1 MWLELGLILLSLLF
15 ILHYKKVKEL
25 PPGPFSLPI
34 IGTVGLWSNGGGAK
48 GSAVFNA
55 EYWKYK
61 DWYTLFIGTLN
72 YVILNDYKLNK
83 DLFSRDEFSGR
94 EKTWWSANIRG
105 INGRNLGIITADGT
119 DWTTQRRF
127 ALKQLRDLGFGKKNL
142 DDVMVEEADEVI
154 DTMLKDN
161 TDNGKVEINSTFN
174 TAVINVLWQIVASKR
189 FDAKDKDTKT
199 IMNTINYMVSAGF
212 AVKAFLPTP
221 LAKILPLDHTDK
233 GFIFLKKIMYNLVQ
247 EHLGTLDPDNPRDFI
262 DVYLKQIS
270 QDPVHFD
277 VDQLILVCVDFFL
290 AGSETTSTS
299 LAWSVM
305 YMTLYPE
312 VQEKVQ
318 KEIDEVLGQRAPAIA
333 DMSKMNYTMAALMEL
348 QRCAIVAPGS
358 LPHTLLKDTVVNG
371 YKFKKHTVFFTNVQK
386 LLMDPEK
393 FPQPEKYHPDRFLN
407 LDGNIVRNEYLVPFG
422 IGKRICMGETLAK
435 NEMFIFFVRMMQRL
449 KFSILDDGNVPD
461 PENCI
466 AAITR
471 IPKPFQVKVS
481 DRA

>member
-154 DTMLKDN
+154 DTG
-161 TDNGKVEINSTFN
+161 TGTSTFDEEK
-174 TAVINVLWQIVASKR
+174 APPFPGLYLI
-189 FDAKDKDTKT
+189 KT
-199 IMNTINYMVSAGF
+199 RLRSAT
-212 AVKAFLPTP
+212 VP
-221 LAKILPLDHTDK
+221 DH
-233 GFIFLKKIMYNLVQ
+233 
-247 EHLGTLDPDNPRDFI
+247 R
-262 DVYLKQIS
+262 
-270 QDPVHFD
+270 
-277 VDQLILVCVDFFL
+277 
-290 AGSETTSTS
+290 
-299 LAWSVM
+299 
-305 YMTLYPE
+305 
-312 VQEKVQ
+312 
-318 KEIDEVLGQRAPAIA
+318 
-333 DMSKMNYTMAALMEL
+333 
-348 QRCAIVAPGS
+348 
-358 LPHTLLKDTVVNG
+358 
-371 YKFKKHTVFFTNVQK
+371 
-386 LLMDPEK
+386 
-393 FPQPEKYHPDRFLN
+393 
-407 LDGNIVRNEYLVPFG
+407 
-422 IGKRICMGETLAK
+422 
-435 NEMFIFFVRMMQRL
+435 EMFCMLAV
-449 KFSILDDGNVPD
+449 GNG
-461 PENCI
+461 
-466 AAITR
+466 
-471 IPKPFQVKVS
+471 
-481 DRA
+481 

>member
-221 LAKILPLDHTDK
+221 LAKILPFPEENH
-233 GFIFLKKIMYNLVQ
+233 VQ
-247 EHLGTLDPDNPRDFI
+247 
-262 DVYLKQIS
+262 
-270 QDPVHFD
+270 
-277 VDQLILVCVDFFL
+277 
-290 AGSETTSTS
+290 
-299 LAWSVM
+299 
-305 YMTLYPE
+305 
-312 VQEKVQ
+312 
-318 KEIDEVLGQRAPAIA
+318 
-333 DMSKMNYTMAALMEL
+333 
-348 QRCAIVAPGS
+348 
-358 LPHTLLKDTVVNG
+358 
-371 YKFKKHTVFFTNVQK
+371 
-386 LLMDPEK
+386 
-393 FPQPEKYHPDRFLN
+393 
-407 LDGNIVRNEYLVPFG
+407 FG
-422 IGKRICMGETLAK
+422 ART
-435 NEMFIFFVRMMQRL
+435 FRR
-449 KFSILDDGNVPD
+449 
-461 PENCI
+461 
-466 AAITR
+466 T
-471 IPKPFQVKVS
+471 
-481 DRA
+481 